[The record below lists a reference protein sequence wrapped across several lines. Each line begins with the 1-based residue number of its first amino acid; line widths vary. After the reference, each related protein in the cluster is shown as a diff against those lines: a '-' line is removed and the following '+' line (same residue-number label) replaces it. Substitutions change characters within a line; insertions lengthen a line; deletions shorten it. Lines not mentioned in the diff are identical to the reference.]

1 MPRLTVVD
9 PNHAQ
14 GRAKELLD
22 RVGGALGVFTNYFN
36 SVGQTEIDFP
46 VVELPV
52 AR

>member
-9 PNHAQ
+9 PDHAQ

-22 RVGGALGVFTNYFN
+22 RVEGALTNYFN
-36 SVGQTEIDFP
+36 SVGQTEIDLP